1 MRLPSPGQ
9 RLFESYTRH
18 VTWNMEGLPAPEQ
31 QLIHADDGHFGA
43 QYQSEAHGRGHLAAQ
58 SFDSGLLASSMKA
71 ELHHPL
77 TRYNSHDDGFA
88 PVLALQLLMSGGCS
102 WTDWRGREH
111 LSGRS
116 SELWTQRGRIDWR
129 QGTLRAGLQSQCHVM
144 VSTELLENWLIETP
158 HGGARQRIE
167 RCLNAPDVADGFCVR
182 HLPAGM
188 NVLALSLQQLL
199 QGLQPPT
206 LPQRLQIEGLATAL
220 LGIWFELPDTLPAGQ
235 GSRWQRAVQ
244 DAIDI
249 IRHEQSG
256 DLSIAG
262 LSRRV
267 GLNECYLK
275 RAFRQHTGQSIAAFV
290 RQERLNTA
298 LALLEE
304 GRMPVHEVARHVGYA
319 NPSQF
324 ARAFQATHG
333 YRPSDVQPACQR
345 HNGHHHPPARAARR
359 V

>member
-1 MRLPSPGQ
+1 MRRPSPGQ

-31 QLIHADDGHFGA
+31 QLIHAADGHFGA
-43 QYQSEAHGRGHLAAQ
+43 QYQSQVHGSGHLAAQ

-71 ELHHPL
+71 ELHQSL

-88 PVLALQLLMSGGCS
+88 PALALQLLMSGGCS

-111 LSGRS
+111 VSKRGN
-116 SELWTQRGRIDWR
+116 ELWTQRGQIDWR
-129 QGTLRAGLQSQCHVM
+129 QGTMQPGLQSQCHVM
-144 VSTELLENWLIETP
+144 VSTELLENWLSETP
-158 HGGARQRIE
+158 HDGARQRIE
-167 RCLNAPDVADGFCVR
+167 HCLNAPDVAGSFCVR

-188 NVLALSLQQLL
+188 SLLALSLQQLL
-199 QGLQPPT
+199 QGLKPPT
-206 LPQRLQIEGLATAL
+206 LPHRLQIEGLATAL
-220 LGIWFELPDTLPAGQ
+220 LGVWLELPETLPSGQ
-235 GSRWQRAVQ
+235 GARWQRAVQ

-249 IRHEQSG
+249 IRSERNG
-256 DLSIAG
+256 DLSIAA

-275 RAFRQHTGQSIAAFV
+275 RAFRQHTGQSIASFV

-304 GRMPVHEVARHVGYA
+304 GQMSVHEVARHVGYA
-319 NPSQF
+319 NPSHF
-324 ARAFQATHG
+324 ARAFLCTHG
-333 YRPSDVQPACQR
+333 YRPSEVL
-345 HNGHHHPPARAARR
+345 PPGMR
-359 V
+359 